1 MYKIKKVLFFRDF
14 KGFSGGHLKVWHY
27 FNHFNHEK
35 YTPCI
40 SFSQDSLWDTSNPWL
55 PIKSKVLSPL
65 DKRDPDIIF
74 LAGLDWLRKDE
85 IKNYSDTTP
94 IINLIQ
100 HVRHSHPDTALYS
113 FLQNKAIRICVS
125 EQVTK
130 AITQT
135 GQVNGPIYTIPNGI
149 DLQQLPLPIPFKDRT
164 IDILIAGLKQNQFA
178 QRLYDSLEPLKKFLL
193 ISNKIQP
200 INKTFTM
207 YSAVNLPSNDSP
219 VIRYLSENHL
229 YSPVIVGGVGGSGTS
244 LITQLLKSL
253 GFFMGDNLNESED
266 ALAFVPFY
274 ERYINSY
281 LMDLPIDYQH
291 LADELLA
298 IMTQHRGDSINGHLW
313 GWKNPRSIYLL
324 PIFDFLIPSLRFV
337 HVVRN
342 GIAMSTSDNQ
352 TQLIKHGNYVLQG
365 DMHALPQNQRS
376 LLLWAI
382 VNNAA
387 ADYGQTMGDRYFLM
401 RYEDACENPINV
413 FSAIQDSFGLKLHNV
428 LNVPIIPPKIR
439 QGSISQYFN
448 PLLGNYVEIALK
460 RFGYSC

>member
-164 IDILIAGLKQNQFA
+164 IDILIAGLKQNQLA
-178 QRLYDSLEPLKKFLL
+178 QHLYDSLEPLNKRIVVLTKKIPQTDYLTLVSQAKIAVFLPHFEEGFFL
-193 ISNKIQP
+193 PALEAMFMETLVVCPDCIGNRSFCLPEYNCLLPQYTFDDVLNA
-200 INKTFTM
+200 INTAL
-207 YSAVNLPSNDSP
+207 SLP
-219 VIRYLSENHL
+219 EN
-229 YSPVIVGGVGGSGTS
+229 VKQ
-244 LITQLLKSL
+244 QLLSNAKLTASKHSL
-253 GFFMGDNLNESED
+253 VAERKEFYDILNNL
-266 ALAFVPFY
+266 
-274 ERYINSY
+274 
-281 LMDLPIDYQH
+281 
-291 LADELLA
+291 
-298 IMTQHRGDSINGHLW
+298 
-313 GWKNPRSIYLL
+313 
-324 PIFDFLIPSLRFV
+324 
-337 HVVRN
+337 
-342 GIAMSTSDNQ
+342 SD
-352 TQLIKHGNYVLQG
+352 I
-365 DMHALPQNQRS
+365 
-376 LLLWAI
+376 W
-382 VNNAA
+382 
-387 ADYGQTMGDRYFLM
+387 
-401 RYEDACENPINV
+401 
-413 FSAIQDSFGLKLHNV
+413 
-428 LNVPIIPPKIR
+428 
-439 QGSISQYFN
+439 
-448 PLLGNYVEIALK
+448 
-460 RFGYSC
+460 